1 MIVYHRTENGFDE
14 RREYPT
20 LEEAEQAAQ
29 KYVDGSLENDGF
41 AYDGA
46 AVYDLQEKTYL
57 RVFGVYPDETAQ
69 SQVEVKESWSCCR
82 PAWRTRSFGASQRSG
97 LNS

>member
-1 MIVYHRTENGFDE
+1 MGQYLDEQKAEETVANRYQVIVYHQTEGGFDE
-14 RREYPT
+14 CREYLT

-29 KYVDGSLENDGF
+29 KYVDGTLENDGF

-69 SQVEVKESWSCCR
+69 SQVEVE
-82 PAWRTRSFGASQRSG
+82 
-97 LNS
+97 